1 MIYLTLFEC
10 PALGSDGSAIFSDRV
25 WAVLGGALGL
35 TSRQVQIL
43 REVFDDSTE
52 SMMAANLGISI
63 CTVRS
68 HLARI
73 YDKLGAQDRG
83 ALALR
88 VATEFICL
96 FGDPMRDSPAVVPTP
111 GTDLLARWRS
121 SRQLE
126 PGLLLRHRRTPLDD
140 GDWQP

>member
-25 WAVLGGALGL
+25 WAVLGGALDL

-52 SMMAANLGISI
+52 SMMAANLGVSI
-63 CTVRS
+63 RTVRS

-73 YDKLGAQDRG
+73 YDKLGAQDRVS
-83 ALALR
+83 LALR
-88 VATEFICL
+88 VATEFVRL
-96 FGDPMRDSPAVVPTP
+96 FGDPTRETTIAVPAP
-111 GTDLLARWRS
+111 GTDRLARWRP
-121 SRQLE
+121 SRPDT
-126 PGLLLRHRRTPLDD
+126 PGLLLRHRSIPLDD
-140 GDWQP
+140 GEWQP